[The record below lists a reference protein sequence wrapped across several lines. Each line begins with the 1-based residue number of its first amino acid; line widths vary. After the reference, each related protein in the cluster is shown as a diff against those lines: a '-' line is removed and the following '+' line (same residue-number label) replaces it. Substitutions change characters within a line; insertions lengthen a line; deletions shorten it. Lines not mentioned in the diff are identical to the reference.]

1 MATGNRRRWKTRVAA
16 TVGAFALMTT
26 GAVVAAAPA
35 HAATV
40 FYNCG
45 SNWFEAY
52 GSLTAAGNSTVYRAY
67 AQLGNSV
74 TWGVSSSSNTS
85 ARRTG
90 YSMTHDGK
98 IFRGNAIFCD

>member
-1 MATGNRRRWKTRVAA
+1 MAIRTRRGWKSRIAA

-35 HAATV
+35 SAATV

-52 GSLTAAGNSTVYRAY
+52 GGLTATGNSTKYRAY
-67 AQLGNSV
+67 AQLGDSVAWGANS
-74 TWGVSSSSNTS
+74 TS
-85 ARRTG
+85 DTFARRTG
-90 YSMTHDGK
+90 FSTTHDGK
-98 IFRGNAIFCD
+98 IFRGNAVICD

>member
-1 MATGNRRRWKTRVAA
+1 MTIGNRPAWKSRIAA
-16 TVGAFALMTT
+16 TVGVLALTTT
-26 GAVVAAAPA
+26 GAVIAAAPA
-35 HAATV
+35 RAATV
-40 FYNCG
+40 FYSCG

-52 GSLTAAGNSTVYRAY
+52 GSLTAAGNSTLYRAY

-74 TWGVSSSSNTS
+74 TWGVTSSSNTS

-98 IFRGNAIFCD
+98 IWRGNTVFCD